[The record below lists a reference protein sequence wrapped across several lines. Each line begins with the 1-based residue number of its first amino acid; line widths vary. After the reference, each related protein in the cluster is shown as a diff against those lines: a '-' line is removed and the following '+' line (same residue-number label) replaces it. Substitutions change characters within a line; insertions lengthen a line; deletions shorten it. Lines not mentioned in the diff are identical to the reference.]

1 MALLKALICQLVAV
15 FCIFFAA
22 NWLPIFHQPIFFLLA
37 QTLLAAGSSRLIRQ
51 PNWWIFIHLLFLPSV
66 FLFFTLH
73 LSPVWYLA
81 ITLLMLLIFWGTIRG
96 DVPLFLSS
104 DEVAQTVCQLLEK
117 ENVTKF
123 ADLGAGVG
131 SVAMPVAT
139 TFPNVC
145 VEAWENAPLPFLV
158 SLWRGRKLT
167 NYQAKRENFF
177 NANFADYE
185 VIFAFLSPA
194 AMPQVSEKI
203 KQEMKAGTLFISSS
217 FPAPNWKP
225 TRVLQLQDFRKTVL
239 YCYRINAR

>member
-1 MALLKALICQLVAV
+1 MTILKALICQFLAFVCV
-15 FCIFFAA
+15 FLAT
-22 NWLPIFHQPIFFLLA
+22 NTLPFFHQPMVFLFS
-37 QTLLAAGSSRLIRQ
+37 QTLLAACASRLIRQ
-51 PNWWIFIHLLFLPSV
+51 PIWWVFIHLLFLPSV
-66 FLFFTLH
+66 FLFFTFQV
-73 LSPVWYLA
+73 SPVWYLA

-104 DEVAQTVCQLLEK
+104 DEVAQTVCQLLKK

-131 SVAMPVAT
+131 SVAIPVASD
-139 TFPNVC
+139 FENIK
-145 VEAWENAPLPFLV
+145 VEAWENAPIPFLV
-158 SLWRGRKLT
+158 SSWRGRKLA
-167 NYQAKRENFF
+167 NYQTKRENFF

-194 AMPQVSEKI
+194 VMPQVSEKI
-203 KQEMKAGTLFISSS
+203 KCEMKAGTLFISSS

-225 TRVLQLQDFRKTVL
+225 TRVLQLNDFRKTVL